1 MDLPPRGGYTAR
13 MTVRTAKAN
22 KRTSTES
29 GMLLMAFTMLLV
41 PGQDAF
47 AKLLTETVSI
57 GEIALSRF
65 AFQTLFLL
73 PVVLF
78 AGARFRTRP
87 HWLHAAG
94 GALLG
99 SAILLIVWSFKY
111 MPIAN
116 AIAIFFVEPLILT
129 LMSAVI
135 LRESV
140 GWRRLLAA
148 AIGLGGALL
157 VIRPNWSEFGWV
169 AILPLLTAVCFAS
182 YLIVTRTLA
191 QRGNRIGMQF
201 WVGVFGTLFLGL
213 VTLIGDNAGAEL
225 LELTWVGERELV
237 LMACMGLLATVT
249 HIMIATAFG
258 MAQASI
264 LAPFQYMEIISA
276 TLLGLLIFGD
286 FPDAVTWTG
295 TAIIIGSGLYVFHRE
310 RRLARVP
317 VPDVP
322 ER

>member
-1 MDLPPRGGYTAR
+1 MKAH
-13 MTVRTAKAN
+13 AKSAQA
-22 KRTSTES
+22 RTSTES
-29 GMLLMAFTMLLV
+29 GMMLMAVTMLIV
-41 PGQDAF
+41 PGQDAL
-47 AKLLTETVSI
+47 AKLLTDTVST

-65 AFQTLFLL
+65 AFQSLFLA
-73 PVVLF
+73 PIVLF
-78 AGARFRTRP
+78 AGARFRGRP
-87 HWLHAAG
+87 SWLHAAG

-99 SAILLIVWSFKY
+99 SAILMIVWSFKY

-140 GWRRLLAA
+140 GWRRITAA
-148 AIGLGGALL
+148 GIGLGGALL

-169 AILPLLTAVCFAS
+169 AILPLFTAFCFAS
-182 YLIVTRTLA
+182 YLIVTRTLS

-201 WVGVFGTLFLGL
+201 WVGVFGAIFLGI
-213 VTLIGDNAGAEL
+213 VTLAGDRAGAPL
-225 LELTWVGERELV
+225 LELTWPGGFEIG
-237 LMACMGLLATVT
+237 LMAAMGLMATVT

-276 TLLGLLIFGD
+276 TLLGLIIFGD
-286 FPDAVTWTG
+286 FPDAVTWVG
-295 TAIIIGSGLYVFHRE
+295 TAIIIASGLYVFHRE
-310 RRLARVP
+310 RRLARTP